1 MAAGVATGAL
11 ALSGELLQ
19 HAPEQL
25 NGLPAR
31 EGYAFETGKSCLAH
45 LQLAAQLAAIT
56 GKPGCRAAS

>member
-1 MAAGVATGAL
+1 MATCAL

-25 NGLPAR
+25 NGLLAR
-31 EGYAFETGKSCLAH
+31 ETGKSCLAH
-45 LQLAAQLAAIT
+45 LQLAAQLAAVT